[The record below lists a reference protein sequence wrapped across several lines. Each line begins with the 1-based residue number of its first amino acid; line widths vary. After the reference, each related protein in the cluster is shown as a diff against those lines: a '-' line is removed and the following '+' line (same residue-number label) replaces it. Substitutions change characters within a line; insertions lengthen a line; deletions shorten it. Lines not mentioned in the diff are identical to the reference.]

1 MWNIKIIIFNNFIF
15 QIIFQILWLKNY
27 FKLISKSLFIYEKE
41 FWDDIILNVGDKNI
55 KLIRLLIN

>member
-1 MWNIKIIIFNNFIF
+1 MT
-15 QIIFQILWLKNY
+15 KNY